1 MQKITLVWLSE
12 INFKQYVYFF
22 SNSYVNCATYFIM
35 APDSEYKKNHNF
47 YSYGIQFR
55 LSNL

>member
-1 MQKITLVWLSE
+1 MYI
-12 INFKQYVYFF
+12 FF